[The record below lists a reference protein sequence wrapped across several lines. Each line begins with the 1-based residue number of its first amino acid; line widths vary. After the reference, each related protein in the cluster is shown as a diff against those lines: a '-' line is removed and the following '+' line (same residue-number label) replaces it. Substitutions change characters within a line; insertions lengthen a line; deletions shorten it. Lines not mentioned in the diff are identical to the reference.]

1 MGNKDLLYKSVTELK
16 KLLSDKQVSAT
27 ELTELA
33 IQRINETNDKTNAFL
48 YVAGDTAIEEA
59 KNIDKKIADGK
70 DIGPL
75 GGIPTSIKDLEPV
88 KGMPQT
94 NGSLFF
100 KDNIADYDQLGVQ
113 RIKEAGGVILGKTNT
128 PEFGLCGTTDNR
140 LGDDCRNPWDLNCTS
155 GGSSGG
161 AGAGVASGVHPL
173 AQGSDGGGSIRMPS
187 GLCGIYGIKGTQ
199 GRIPRKHAGLQSWN
213 PVNFS
218 CMGPMS
224 WYVKDSAIMLQVM
237 SGPHPEAEST
247 AIQTAPPDFLSDID
261 NGIKGKKIGWS
272 VDLGCINVDPD
283 VRSATEKA
291 IKVFEEL
298 GAIVEPFN
306 FEYNI
311 TELRESIFPINASQ
325 AYNKNGSLLDED
337 TDKLMAYYKKALLK
351 GKDIQGA
358 EYMNAESELFKFRN
372 YMESVFRK
380 YDFISTPTMAVPA
393 HECGNPP
400 PIVDGV
406 KQDPEPSPSYGNDN
420 LLHKN
425 GGGLLSQFTAI
436 YNYSGNPAA
445 TLPCGF
451 SSKGL
456 PISLQIAGAKEN
468 EVGVLQAS
476 RAFEIARP
484 WHDKKPVV

>member
-1 MGNKDLLYKSVTELK
+1 MSDDLLYKSVIELK
-16 KLLSDKQVSAT
+16 KLLTDKQVSAK

-33 IQRINETNDKTNAFL
+33 LKRIDETNDKTNAFL

-59 KNIDKKIADGK
+59 KNIDKKIADGE

-88 KGMPQT
+88 EGMPHT
-94 NGSLFF
+94 NGSVFF
-100 KDNIADYDQLGVQ
+100 KDNIADYDQLGVE

-161 AGAGVASGVHPL
+161 AGAAVASGVHPL

-199 GRIPRKHAGLQSWN
+199 GRIPRKHTALQSWN

-237 SGPHPEAEST
+237 SGPHPDAEST
-247 AIQTAPPDFLSDID
+247 AIQTAPPDFLSNID

-272 VDLGCINVDPD
+272 VDLGCINVDPE
-283 VRSATEKA
+283 VRAATENA
-291 IKVFEEL
+291 INVFEEL

-311 TELRESIFPINASQ
+311 TELKESIFPINASQ

-337 TDKLMAYYKKALLK
+337 SDKLMAYYKRALLR
-351 GKDIQGA
+351 GKDIQGD
-358 EYMNAESELFKFRN
+358 EYMNAESELFKF
-372 YMESVFRK
+372 
-380 YDFISTPTMAVPA
+380 
-393 HECGNPP
+393 
-400 PIVDGV
+400 
-406 KQDPEPSPSYGNDN
+406 
-420 LLHKN
+420 
-425 GGGLLSQFTAI
+425 
-436 YNYSGNPAA
+436 
-445 TLPCGF
+445 
-451 SSKGL
+451 
-456 PISLQIAGAKEN
+456 
-468 EVGVLQAS
+468 
-476 RAFEIARP
+476 
-484 WHDKKPVV
+484 

>member
-1 MGNKDLLYKSVTELK
+1 
-16 KLLSDKQVSAT
+16 
-27 ELTELA
+27 
-33 IQRINETNDKTNAFL
+33 
-48 YVAGDTAIEEA
+48 
-59 KNIDKKIADGK
+59 
-70 DIGPL
+70 
-75 GGIPTSIKDLEPV
+75 
-88 KGMPQT
+88 
-94 NGSLFF
+94 
-100 KDNIADYDQLGVQ
+100 
-113 RIKEAGGVILGKTNT
+113 
-128 PEFGLCGTTDNR
+128 
-140 LGDDCRNPWDLNCTS
+140 
-155 GGSSGG
+155 
-161 AGAGVASGVHPL
+161 
-173 AQGSDGGGSIRMPS
+173 
-187 GLCGIYGIKGTQ
+187 
-199 GRIPRKHAGLQSWN
+199 
-213 PVNFS
+213 
-218 CMGPMS
+218 MGPMS

-237 SGPHPEAEST
+237 SGTHPEAEST
-247 AIQTAPPDFLSDID
+247 AIQTAPPDFLKDIE
-261 NGIKGKKIGWS
+261 NGISGKKIGWS
-272 VDLGCINVDPD
+272 VDLGCISVDPD
-283 VRSATEKA
+283 VRAATEKA

-311 TELRESIFPINASQ
+311 TELRDSIFPINASQ

-337 TDKLMAYYKKALLK
+337 TDKLMAYYKRALLK

-400 PIVDGV
+400 AVVDGV
-406 KQDPEPSPSYGNDN
+406 KQDPELSPSYGNDN
-420 LLHKN
+420 SLHKN

-456 PISLQIAGAKEN
+456 PISLQIAGAKED

-476 RAFEIARP
+476 RAFEITRP
-484 WHDKKPVV
+484 WHNKKPVI